1 MARRGAIF
9 ATLLLLS
16 GCSPR
21 NAPTLQ
27 FQPFKEDAPDIAGS
41 PARAADAAWNA
52 GRTALSGAGGETVSF
67 RISIPEAPKGVSAI
81 SLRASLLDSTTG
93 MIPASAVRTYRM
105 HRVRVPDW
113 PGWHLKQVRPAERE
127 RYPLDALVPVDAPKG
142 GLRDLD
148 QQARDIHLWVEI
160 AIPRGTPPGLYSG
173 RLNLSD
179 RGRSLGI
186 VPIDL
191 LVHPFDLPAERG
203 VELMVDVDAG
213 LLRERGA
220 DAVRDAGAM
229 SAAMRMLAEHGLA
242 PVLTGI
248 HPSVKL
254 DVQRRLRVTWDEY
267 DKTVEPYLDG
277 FGFADGRPAPVWP
290 MPFDESFPARPESGA
305 IGSAAFA
312 DVVKQ
317 YLRACAEHF
326 DERGWLER
334 AFVRIE
340 GEDPSQPAQVQ
351 TFDML
356 SRLCRQA
363 DDRLEV
369 LSTLFPQD
377 VSAVGSAGSRQ
388 GDPRAWQ
395 VDVWM
400 PRAQFFD
407 PPSMQAERA
416 LGRRTWMQVD
426 RPPFSGTLSPAGS
439 SADAYAIP
447 WQARRLHVPVVHL
460 GAANAWP
467 ADHAATDPSACAAFN
482 ASTLIYPG
490 GAFGLS
496 EPVPSV
502 RLKMLQ
508 RGQQDMAYLRLLE
521 GHELSHIADT
531 LAASLVQRAGAE
543 AYGSHLAD
551 GRPSGWSSDPALWES
566 ARGIIAAELTR
577 KLGGGEPDPMAAD
590 IQWRRFMQAAR
601 AVRLDAEGLRVK
613 PASDVASGRLELEC
627 IARVEN
633 HRRTPVAGL
642 LTLEGLPAPWTAAD
656 PRQAGPVPPEAMQL
670 LTLKGGARGA
680 AALADGAA
688 DIQVRLHDPDEDRLI
703 AESSAR
709 LALLTCGT
717 LTTPITVDAD
727 LSDWPVVEGNSAG
740 DFLLISAKRAVGSE
754 RDAADRPRRRTMAFT
769 ARDDAN
775 LYVALRCEVART
787 LIDQARGNA
796 YVYDDLIPRGGDRV
810 ELLFDATCDG
820 NRFPSD
826 LYHLV
831 LLRTGGHVAERG
843 VPLGEPLAA
852 ARPWPVDVRWQMRE
866 KDGVWII
873 ETRIPLAALGVPPSE
888 PAMLGFNVARFDEAE
903 EEFSTWSGASGNAYD
918 PIALGTLIL
927 P

>member
-1 MARRGAIF
+1 M
-9 ATLLLLS
+9 T
-16 GCSPR
+16 
-21 NAPTLQ
+21 
-27 FQPFKEDAPDIAGS
+27 GS
-41 PARAADAAWNA
+41 PGRAADAAWDA
-52 GRTALSGAGGETVSF
+52 GRAALSGAGGETVSF
-67 RISIPEAPKGVSAI
+67 KFSIPEAPQGLRSL
-81 SLRASLLDSTTG
+81 SLRASLLDSTTD
-93 MIPASAVRTYRM
+93 MIPASAVRAYRM

-127 RYPLDALVPVDAPKG
+127 RYPLDALIPVDAPKG
-142 GLRDLD
+142 GLCDLD

-160 AIPRGTPPGLYSG
+160 DIPRGTPPGLYNG
-173 RLNLSD
+173 RLDLSD
-179 RGRSLGI
+179 GGRSLGV

-191 LVHPFDLPAERG
+191 LVHPFDLPPERG

-213 LLRERGA
+213 PLRA
-220 DAVRDAGAM
+220 AGTDTIK
-229 SAAMRMLAEHGLA
+229 AAMRILAEHGLA

-248 HPSVKL
+248 HPTVKL
-254 DVQRRLRVTWDEY
+254 DVQRRLRVTWDEH
-267 DKTVEPYLDG
+267 DRVVEPFLDG
-277 FGFADGRPAPVWP
+277 FGFADGRPAPVWL
-290 MPFDESFPARPESGA
+290 MPFDESFPPRPESGV

-326 DERGWLER
+326 DQRGWLER
-334 AFVRIE
+334 AFVRLE

-351 TFDML
+351 TFDIL
-356 SRLCRQA
+356 SRICRQA

-377 VSAVGSAGSRQ
+377 LSAVGSAHLRQ
-388 GDPRAWQ
+388 GDPRGWQ

-416 LGRRTWMQVD
+416 LGRRTWMQLD
-426 RPPFSGTLSPAGS
+426 RPPFSGTLSLAGS
-439 SADAYAIP
+439 GADACAIP

-460 GAANAWP
+460 GVANAWP
-467 ADHAATDPSACAAFN
+467 EEHSTADPNACAAFN

-521 GHELSHIADT
+521 GHELSYIADT

-543 AYGSHLAD
+543 AYGAHFAD

-566 ARGIIAAELTR
+566 ARGIMAAELTR
-577 KLGGGEPDPMAAD
+577 KLGGGDADPLAAD
-590 IQWRRFMQAAR
+590 IQWRRFMQSAR
-601 AVRLDAEGLRVK
+601 AVRIDAEGLRVK
-613 PASDVASGRLELEC
+613 ASSDLASGRLELEC
-627 IARVEN
+627 AARVEN

-642 LTLEGLPAPWTAAD
+642 LSLEGLPAPWTALD
-656 PRQAGPVPPEAMQL
+656 SRQVGPLPPEAMQL
-670 LTLKGGARGA
+670 LTLKGGGRGA
-680 AALADGAA
+680 AALVDGAA
-688 DIQVRLHDPDEDRLI
+688 DIQVRLHDQDEDLGI
-703 AESSAR
+703 AETSAR
-709 LALLTCGT
+709 LALLTCGA
-717 LTTPITVDAD
+717 LTTPLVLDAD

-740 DFLLISAKRAVGSE
+740 DFLLISAKSAVGSE
-754 RDAADRPRRRTMAFT
+754 RDAADRPRRRTLAFT

-787 LIDQARGNA
+787 AINQARGNA
-796 YVYDDLIPRGGDRV
+796 YAYDDLIPRGGDRV
-810 ELLFDATCDG
+810 ELLIDATCDG

-831 LLRTGGHVAERG
+831 LLRAGGHVAERG
-843 VPLGEPLAA
+843 VSLADSLAA

-873 ETRIPLAALGVPPSE
+873 ETRIPLASLGVPPGE
-888 PAMLGFNVARFDEAE
+888 PAILGFNVARFDEAE

-918 PIALGTLIL
+918 PITLGTLIL